1 MEFDLCSEC
10 VGKEA
15 EEKREE
21 RAVQRLVY
29 TVDIDE
35 EFSDLT
41 GLFEL
46 LEAIVEDELGCKVI
60 RSSLETEE
68 DIISKGDWEED
79 I

>member
-1 MEFDLCSEC
+1 M
-10 VGKEA
+10 
-15 EEKREE
+15 
-21 RAVQRLVY
+21 QRLVY

-46 LEAIVEDELGCKVI
+46 LEAIVEDELDCNVI

-68 DIISKGDWEED
+68 EIISKGDWEED

>member
-1 MEFDLCSEC
+1 M
-10 VGKEA
+10 
-15 EEKREE
+15 
-21 RAVQRLVY
+21 QRLVY

-46 LEAIVEDELGCKVI
+46 LEAIVEDELDCNVI

-68 DIISKGDWEED
+68 EIISKGDWEDEEE
-79 I
+79 